1 MASSKKSTKTNK
13 TAHVL
18 NVITGGHG
26 QSDPVE
32 EQAPAPASDPAVDSQ
47 APTSRPPV
55 TPILEIARADD
66 DALSAAILNTLME
79 EVTGESTVA
88 TPEEAPTPQAPI
100 GEAVEPDE
108 IAWAAA
114 SVEESAPAASAPAE
128 AVRQPEPVQADT
140 APQSEPVQVDTVPQ
154 SEPIQADTA
163 RQPEPTQ
170 ADTAPQPEPVQV
182 DTVPQPEPVQV
193 DTVPQPEPVQVDT
206 VPQSEPVQADAA
218 PQPEPVQEDTAP
230 QPELTQADTAPQ
242 TESAQED
249 IAIAE
254 ADDCYVRNQDIA
266 YHNITQALVESK
278 AEKYMKMVDMCCCPR
293 CTADV
298 KAKALCN
305 LPPKYIV
312 MHKSA
317 LTPMLSYYEG
327 RFSAAVTAQIFAACQ
342 LVKEN
347 PRH

>member
-88 TPEEAPTPQAPI
+88 ALEEAPTPQAPI

-114 SVEESAPAASAPAE
+114 SVEESAPAASAPVE
-128 AVRQPEPVQADT
+128 AVHQPEPVQPDT

-154 SEPIQADTA
+154 SEPVQADTA

-170 ADTAPQPEPVQV
+170 ADTARQPEPTQA
-182 DTVPQPEPVQV
+182 DTA
-193 DTVPQPEPVQVDT
+193 PQPEPVQVDT

>member
-88 TPEEAPTPQAPI
+88 ALEEAPTPQAPI
-100 GEAVEPDE
+100 SEAGELDE

-114 SVEESAPAASAPAE
+114 SVEESAPAASAPVE
-128 AVRQPEPVQADT
+128 AVHQPEPVQADMAPQPEPAQADAAPQPEPVQADT
-140 APQSEPVQVDTVPQ
+140 A
-154 SEPIQADTA
+154 
-163 RQPEPTQ
+163 RQP
-170 ADTAPQPEPVQV
+170 
-182 DTVPQPEPVQV
+182 
-193 DTVPQPEPVQVDT
+193 
-206 VPQSEPVQADAA
+206 EPVQADAA

-230 QPELTQADTAPQ
+230 QPEPTQANTAPQ

>member
-128 AVRQPEPVQADT
+128 AVHQPEPVQADTTPQPEPVQADT
-140 APQSEPVQVDTVPQ
+140 A
-154 SEPIQADTA
+154 
-163 RQPEPTQ
+163 RQPEPVQ
-170 ADTAPQPEPVQV
+170 ADAAPQPEPVQE
-182 DTVPQPEPVQV
+182 DTA
-193 DTVPQPEPVQVDT
+193 PQPEPVQVDT

-218 PQPEPVQEDTAP
+218 PQPDPVQEDTAP

-242 TESAQED
+242 TESVQED

>member
-88 TPEEAPTPQAPI
+88 ALEEAPTPQAPI
-100 GEAVEPDE
+100 SEAGELDE

-114 SVEESAPAASAPAE
+114 SVEESAPAASAPVE
-128 AVRQPEPVQADT
+128 AVHQPEPVQADM
-140 APQSEPVQVDTVPQ
+140 
-154 SEPIQADTA
+154 
-163 RQPEPTQ
+163 
-170 ADTAPQPEPVQV
+170 APQPEPA
-182 DTVPQPEPVQV
+182 
-193 DTVPQPEPVQVDT
+193 
-206 VPQSEPVQADAA
+206 QADAA
-218 PQPEPVQEDTAP
+218 PQPEPVQADTAHQPEPAQEDTAP
-230 QPELTQADTAPQ
+230 QSKLTQADTAPQ

>member
-79 EVTGESTVA
+79 EVTGESTMA
-88 TPEEAPTPQAPI
+88 ALEEAPTPQAPI

-128 AVRQPEPVQADT
+128 AVHQPEPVQADM
-140 APQSEPVQVDTVPQ
+140 
-154 SEPIQADTA
+154 
-163 RQPEPTQ
+163 
-170 ADTAPQPEPVQV
+170 APQPEPA
-182 DTVPQPEPVQV
+182 
-193 DTVPQPEPVQVDT
+193 
-206 VPQSEPVQADAA
+206 QADAA
-218 PQPEPVQEDTAP
+218 PQPEPVQADTAHQPEPAQEDTAP
-230 QPELTQADTAPQ
+230 QSKLTQADTAPQ

>member
-128 AVRQPEPVQADT
+128 AVHQPEPVQADTTPQPEPVQADT
-140 APQSEPVQVDTVPQ
+140 A
-154 SEPIQADTA
+154 
-163 RQPEPTQ
+163 RQP
-170 ADTAPQPEPVQV
+170 
-182 DTVPQPEPVQV
+182 
-193 DTVPQPEPVQVDT
+193 
-206 VPQSEPVQADAA
+206 EPVQADAA

>member
-88 TPEEAPTPQAPI
+88 ALEEAPTPQAPI
-100 GEAVEPDE
+100 SEAVEPDE

-128 AVRQPEPVQADT
+128 AVHQPEPVQADT
-140 APQSEPVQVDTVPQ
+140 APQSEPVQVDT
-154 SEPIQADTA
+154 T
-163 RQPEPTQ
+163 
-170 ADTAPQPEPVQV
+170 
-182 DTVPQPEPVQV
+182 
-193 DTVPQPEPVQVDT
+193 PQPEPVQVDT

>member
-47 APTSRPPV
+47 APASRPPV

-128 AVRQPEPVQADT
+128 AVHQPEPVQADMT
-140 APQSEPVQVDTVPQ
+140 
-154 SEPIQADTA
+154 
-163 RQPEPTQ
+163 
-170 ADTAPQPEPVQV
+170 
-182 DTVPQPEPVQV
+182 
-193 DTVPQPEPVQVDT
+193 PQPEPVQVDT
-206 VPQSEPVQADAA
+206 VPQSEPVQADTAH
-218 PQPEPVQEDTAP
+218 QPEPAQEDTAP
-230 QPELTQADTAPQ
+230 QSKLTQADTAPQ

>member
-114 SVEESAPAASAPAE
+114 SVEESAPAASAPVE
-128 AVRQPEPVQADT
+128 AVHQPEPVQADT
-140 APQSEPVQVDTVPQ
+140 TPPPEPA
-154 SEPIQADTA
+154 QADT
-163 RQPEPTQ
+163 T
-170 ADTAPQPEPVQV
+170 
-182 DTVPQPEPVQV
+182 
-193 DTVPQPEPVQVDT
+193 PQPEPVQVDT

>member
-32 EQAPAPASDPAVDSQ
+32 EQAPAPASDPAVDSP
-47 APTSRPPV
+47 APASHPPV

-79 EVTGESTVA
+79 EVNGESTA
-88 TPEEAPTPQAPI
+88 AALEEAPTPQAPI

-108 IAWAAA
+108 IVWTAA

-128 AVRQPEPVQADT
+128 AAHQPEPAQVDT
-140 APQSEPVQVDTVPQ
+140 APQPEPAQEDTDPPTEPVQVDTAP
-154 SEPIQADTA
+154 
-163 RQPEPTQ
+163 QPEPAQ
-170 ADTAPQPEPVQV
+170 EDTAPQPEPVQV
-182 DTVPQPEPVQV
+182 DTVPQPEPAQA
-193 DTVPQPEPVQVDT
+193 DTVRQPEPVQVDT
-206 VPQSEPVQADAA
+206 T
-218 PQPEPVQEDTAP
+218 PQPEPAQADTAP
-230 QPELTQADTAPQ
+230 QPEPAQADTAPQ
-242 TESAQED
+242 AESAQED

-254 ADDCYVRNQDIA
+254 ADDCYARNQDIA

-278 AEKYMKMVDMCCCPR
+278 AEKYMKMVDMCRCPR

-327 RFSAAVTAQIFAACQ
+327 RFSAAVTAQILAACQ

>member
-79 EVTGESTVA
+79 EVTGESTMA
-88 TPEEAPTPQAPI
+88 APEEAPTPQAPI

-128 AVRQPEPVQADT
+128 AVHQPEPVQADTTPQPEPVQADT
-140 APQSEPVQVDTVPQ
+140 A
-154 SEPIQADTA
+154 
-163 RQPEPTQ
+163 RQPEPVQ
-170 ADTAPQPEPVQV
+170 ADAAPQPEPVQE
-182 DTVPQPEPVQV
+182 DTA
-193 DTVPQPEPVQVDT
+193 PQPEPVQVDT

-230 QPELTQADTAPQ
+230 QPEPTQANTAPQ

>member
-18 NVITGGHG
+18 NVITGRHG

-128 AVRQPEPVQADT
+128 AVHQPEPVQADTTPQPEPVQADT
-140 APQSEPVQVDTVPQ
+140 A
-154 SEPIQADTA
+154 
-163 RQPEPTQ
+163 RQP
-170 ADTAPQPEPVQV
+170 
-182 DTVPQPEPVQV
+182 
-193 DTVPQPEPVQVDT
+193 
-206 VPQSEPVQADAA
+206 EPVQADAA

-230 QPELTQADTAPQ
+230 QPEPTQANTAPQ

>member
-128 AVRQPEPVQADT
+128 AVHQPEPVQADM
-140 APQSEPVQVDTVPQ
+140 
-154 SEPIQADTA
+154 
-163 RQPEPTQ
+163 
-170 ADTAPQPEPVQV
+170 APQPEPA
-182 DTVPQPEPVQV
+182 
-193 DTVPQPEPVQVDT
+193 
-206 VPQSEPVQADAA
+206 QADAA
-218 PQPEPVQEDTAP
+218 PQPEPVQADTAHQPEPAQEDTAP
-230 QPELTQADTAPQ
+230 QSKLTQADTAPQ

>member
-128 AVRQPEPVQADT
+128 AVHQPEPVQADT
-140 APQSEPVQVDTVPQ
+140 APQS
-154 SEPIQADTA
+154 
-163 RQPEPTQ
+163 
-170 ADTAPQPEPVQV
+170 
-182 DTVPQPEPVQV
+182 EPVQV

>member
-79 EVTGESTVA
+79 EVTGESTMA
-88 TPEEAPTPQAPI
+88 APEEAPTPQAPI

-128 AVRQPEPVQADT
+128 AVHQPEPVQADTTPQPEPVQADT
-140 APQSEPVQVDTVPQ
+140 A
-154 SEPIQADTA
+154 
-163 RQPEPTQ
+163 RQP
-170 ADTAPQPEPVQV
+170 
-182 DTVPQPEPVQV
+182 
-193 DTVPQPEPVQVDT
+193 
-206 VPQSEPVQADAA
+206 EPVQADAA

-230 QPELTQADTAPQ
+230 QPEPTQANTAPQ

>member
-47 APTSRPPV
+47 TPTSHPPV

-88 TPEEAPTPQAPI
+88 APEEAPTPQAPI

-128 AVRQPEPVQADT
+128 AVHQPEPVQADT
-140 APQSEPVQVDTVPQ
+140 APQS
-154 SEPIQADTA
+154 
-163 RQPEPTQ
+163 
-170 ADTAPQPEPVQV
+170 
-182 DTVPQPEPVQV
+182 EPVQV

-206 VPQSEPVQADAA
+206 VPQSEP
-218 PQPEPVQEDTAP
+218 
-230 QPELTQADTAPQ
+230 TQANTAPQ

>member
-88 TPEEAPTPQAPI
+88 ALEEAPTPQALI

-128 AVRQPEPVQADT
+128 AVHQPEPVQADT
-140 APQSEPVQVDTVPQ
+140 APQS
-154 SEPIQADTA
+154 
-163 RQPEPTQ
+163 
-170 ADTAPQPEPVQV
+170 EPVQV

-193 DTVPQPEPVQVDT
+193 DTVPQPEPTQEDTAPQPEPVQVDT
-206 VPQSEPVQADAA
+206 VPQSEPAQADTT
-218 PQPEPVQEDTAP
+218 PPPEPVQVDTVP
-230 QPELTQADTAPQ
+230 QSEPTQANTAPQ

>member
-128 AVRQPEPVQADT
+128 AVHQPEPVQADT
-140 APQSEPVQVDTVPQ
+140 APQSEPVQVDT
-154 SEPIQADTA
+154 T
-163 RQPEPTQ
+163 
-170 ADTAPQPEPVQV
+170 
-182 DTVPQPEPVQV
+182 PQPEPVQV

-230 QPELTQADTAPQ
+230 QPEPTQANTAPQ

>member
-1 MASSKKSTKTNK
+1 M
-13 TAHVL
+13 
-18 NVITGGHG
+18 
-26 QSDPVE
+26 
-32 EQAPAPASDPAVDSQ
+32 
-47 APTSRPPV
+47 
-55 TPILEIARADD
+55 
-66 DALSAAILNTLME
+66 
-79 EVTGESTVA
+79 
-88 TPEEAPTPQAPI
+88 
-100 GEAVEPDE
+100 
-108 IAWAAA
+108 
-114 SVEESAPAASAPAE
+114 
-128 AVRQPEPVQADT
+128 
-140 APQSEPVQVDTVPQ
+140 PQSEPV
-154 SEPIQADTA
+154 QADTA

-170 ADTAPQPEPVQV
+170 ADTA
-182 DTVPQPEPVQV
+182 PQPEPVQV

>member
-47 APTSRPPV
+47 APASRPPV

-88 TPEEAPTPQAPI
+88 ALEEAPTPQAPI

-108 IAWAAA
+108 IAWAVA

-128 AVRQPEPVQADT
+128 AVHQPEPVQADT
-140 APQSEPVQVDTVPQ
+140 APQSEPVQVDT
-154 SEPIQADTA
+154 T
-163 RQPEPTQ
+163 
-170 ADTAPQPEPVQV
+170 PQPEPVQV
-182 DTVPQPEPVQV
+182 DTAPQSEPVQV
-193 DTVPQPEPVQVDT
+193 DTTPQPEPA
-206 VPQSEPVQADAA
+206 PAPAEPELSAEEAADAA
-218 PQPEPVQEDTAP
+218 AND
-230 QPELTQADTAPQ
+230 DHY
-242 TESAQED
+242 ESNKD
-249 IAIAE
+249 
-254 ADDCYVRNQDIA
+254 VV
-266 YHNITQALVESK
+266 YHNITQALVEDK
-278 AEKYMKMVDMCCCPR
+278 AEKYMKMTGMCCCPR
-293 CTADV
+293 CMADV
-298 KAKALCN
+298 KALALSN

-312 MHKSA
+312 MHKTA

-327 RFSAAVTAQIFAACQ
+327 RFGAAITAQIFSACQ

>member
-128 AVRQPEPVQADT
+128 AVHQPEPVQADT

-154 SEPIQADTA
+154 SEPMQADTA
-163 RQPEPTQ
+163 
-170 ADTAPQPEPVQV
+170 
-182 DTVPQPEPVQV
+182 
-193 DTVPQPEPVQVDT
+193 PQPEPVQVDT

-230 QPELTQADTAPQ
+230 QPEPTQANTAPQ
-242 TESAQED
+242 AESAQED

>member
-182 DTVPQPEPVQV
+182 DTVPQ
-193 DTVPQPEPVQVDT
+193 
-206 VPQSEPVQADAA
+206 SEPVQADAA

>member
-1 MASSKKSTKTNK
+1 M
-13 TAHVL
+13 
-18 NVITGGHG
+18 
-26 QSDPVE
+26 
-32 EQAPAPASDPAVDSQ
+32 
-47 APTSRPPV
+47 
-55 TPILEIARADD
+55 
-66 DALSAAILNTLME
+66 
-79 EVTGESTVA
+79 
-88 TPEEAPTPQAPI
+88 
-100 GEAVEPDE
+100 
-108 IAWAAA
+108 
-114 SVEESAPAASAPAE
+114 
-128 AVRQPEPVQADT
+128 
-140 APQSEPVQVDTVPQ
+140 
-154 SEPIQADTA
+154 
-163 RQPEPTQ
+163 
-170 ADTAPQPEPVQV
+170 
-182 DTVPQPEPVQV
+182 
-193 DTVPQPEPVQVDT
+193 PQPEPVQVDT
-206 VPQSEPVQADAA
+206 VPQSEPVQEDTA
-218 PQPEPVQEDTAP
+218 PQPEPTQEDTAP
-230 QPELTQADTAPQ
+230 QPEPTQANTAPQ

>member
-88 TPEEAPTPQAPI
+88 ALEEAPTPQAPI

-114 SVEESAPAASAPAE
+114 SVEESAPAASAPVE
-128 AVRQPEPVQADT
+128 AVHQPEPVQADM
-140 APQSEPVQVDTVPQ
+140 
-154 SEPIQADTA
+154 
-163 RQPEPTQ
+163 
-170 ADTAPQPEPVQV
+170 APQPEPA
-182 DTVPQPEPVQV
+182 
-193 DTVPQPEPVQVDT
+193 
-206 VPQSEPVQADAA
+206 QADAA
-218 PQPEPVQEDTAP
+218 PQPEPVQADTAHQPEPAQEDTAP
-230 QPELTQADTAPQ
+230 QSKLTQADTAPQ

>member
-128 AVRQPEPVQADT
+128 AVHQP
-140 APQSEPVQVDTVPQ
+140 
-154 SEPIQADTA
+154 
-163 RQPEPTQ
+163 
-170 ADTAPQPEPVQV
+170 
-182 DTVPQPEPVQV
+182 
-193 DTVPQPEPVQVDT
+193 
-206 VPQSEPVQADAA
+206 EPVQADAA

-230 QPELTQADTAPQ
+230 QPEPTQEDTAPQPEPTQANTAPQ

>member
-32 EQAPAPASDPAVDSQ
+32 EQAPAPASGPAVDSQ

-108 IAWAAA
+108 IAWTAA

-128 AVRQPEPVQADT
+128 AVHQPEPVQADT

-154 SEPIQADTA
+154 SEPAQADTTPQPEPVQADTA

-170 ADTAPQPEPVQV
+170 ADTA
-182 DTVPQPEPVQV
+182 
-193 DTVPQPEPVQVDT
+193 PQPEPVQVDT

-242 TESAQED
+242 TESVQED

>member
-128 AVRQPEPVQADT
+128 AVHQPEPVQADTTPPPEPAQADTTPQPEPVQADT
-140 APQSEPVQVDTVPQ
+140 A
-154 SEPIQADTA
+154 
-163 RQPEPTQ
+163 RQP
-170 ADTAPQPEPVQV
+170 
-182 DTVPQPEPVQV
+182 
-193 DTVPQPEPVQVDT
+193 
-206 VPQSEPVQADAA
+206 EPVQADAA

-254 ADDCYVRNQDIA
+254 ADDCYARNQDIA

>member
-79 EVTGESTVA
+79 EVTGESTMA
-88 TPEEAPTPQAPI
+88 ALEEAPTPQAPI
-100 GEAVEPDE
+100 SEAGEPDE
-108 IAWAAA
+108 IAWTAA

-128 AVRQPEPVQADT
+128 AVHQPEPVQADMT
-140 APQSEPVQVDTVPQ
+140 
-154 SEPIQADTA
+154 
-163 RQPEPTQ
+163 
-170 ADTAPQPEPVQV
+170 
-182 DTVPQPEPVQV
+182 PQPEPVQV

>member
-88 TPEEAPTPQAPI
+88 ALEEAPTPQAPI

-128 AVRQPEPVQADT
+128 AVHQPEPVQADT
-140 APQSEPVQVDTVPQ
+140 APQSEPVQVDT
-154 SEPIQADTA
+154 T
-163 RQPEPTQ
+163 
-170 ADTAPQPEPVQV
+170 
-182 DTVPQPEPVQV
+182 
-193 DTVPQPEPVQVDT
+193 PQPEPVQVDT
-206 VPQSEPVQADAA
+206 VPQSEP
-218 PQPEPVQEDTAP
+218 
-230 QPELTQADTAPQ
+230 TQANTAPQ

>member
-108 IAWAAA
+108 IAWAVA
-114 SVEESAPAASAPAE
+114 SVEESAPAASAPVE
-128 AVRQPEPVQADT
+128 AVHQPKPVQADMT
-140 APQSEPVQVDTVPQ
+140 P
-154 SEPIQADTA
+154 
-163 RQPEPTQ
+163 QPEPAQ
-170 ADTAPQPEPVQV
+170 EDTAPQPEPVQV
-182 DTVPQPEPVQV
+182 DTVPQPEPAQA
-193 DTVPQPEPVQVDT
+193 DTAPQPEPVQVDT
-206 VPQSEPVQADAA
+206 APQSEPVQVDTT
-218 PQPEPVQEDTAP
+218 PQPEPAP
-230 QPELTQADTAPQ
+230 APAEPELSAEEAADAAANDDHY
-242 TESAQED
+242 ESNKD
-249 IAIAE
+249 
-254 ADDCYVRNQDIA
+254 VV
-266 YHNITQALVESK
+266 YHNITQALVEDK
-278 AEKYMKMVDMCCCPR
+278 AEKYMKMTGMCCCPR
-293 CTADV
+293 CMADV
-298 KAKALCN
+298 KALALSN

-312 MHKSA
+312 MHKTA

-327 RFSAAVTAQIFAACQ
+327 RFGAAITAQIFSACQ

>member
-88 TPEEAPTPQAPI
+88 ALEEAPTPQAPI
-100 GEAVEPDE
+100 SEAGELDE

-128 AVRQPEPVQADT
+128 AVHQPEPVQADTTPPPEPAQADTTPQPEPVQVDT
-140 APQSEPVQVDTVPQ
+140 APQSEPVQVDT
-154 SEPIQADTA
+154 T
-163 RQPEPTQ
+163 
-170 ADTAPQPEPVQV
+170 PQPEPA
-182 DTVPQPEPVQV
+182 PAPAEPELSA
-193 DTVPQPEPVQVDT
+193 E
-206 VPQSEPVQADAA
+206 EAADAA
-218 PQPEPVQEDTAP
+218 AND
-230 QPELTQADTAPQ
+230 DHY
-242 TESAQED
+242 ESNKD
-249 IAIAE
+249 
-254 ADDCYVRNQDIA
+254 VV
-266 YHNITQALVESK
+266 YHNITQALVEDK
-278 AEKYMKMVDMCCCPR
+278 AEKYMKMTGMCCCPR
-293 CTADV
+293 CMADV
-298 KAKALCN
+298 KALALSN

-312 MHKSA
+312 MHKTA

-327 RFSAAVTAQIFAACQ
+327 RFGAAITAQIFSACQ

>member
-128 AVRQPEPVQADT
+128 AVHQPEPVQADT
-140 APQSEPVQVDTVPQ
+140 TPPPEPA
-154 SEPIQADTA
+154 QADT
-163 RQPEPTQ
+163 T
-170 ADTAPQPEPVQV
+170 
-182 DTVPQPEPVQV
+182 
-193 DTVPQPEPVQVDT
+193 PQPEPVQVDT

-230 QPELTQADTAPQ
+230 QPEPTQANTAPQ

>member
-128 AVRQPEPVQADT
+128 AVHQPEPVQADMT
-140 APQSEPVQVDTVPQ
+140 
-154 SEPIQADTA
+154 
-163 RQPEPTQ
+163 
-170 ADTAPQPEPVQV
+170 
-182 DTVPQPEPVQV
+182 
-193 DTVPQPEPVQVDT
+193 PQPEPVQVDT
-206 VPQSEPVQADAA
+206 VPQSEPAQADTT
-218 PQPEPVQEDTAP
+218 PPPEPVQVDTVP
-230 QPELTQADTAPQ
+230 QSEPAQADTTPPPEPVQVDTVPQSEPAQADTAPQ

>member
-128 AVRQPEPVQADT
+128 AVHQPEPVQADTTPQPEPVQADT
-140 APQSEPVQVDTVPQ
+140 A
-154 SEPIQADTA
+154 
-163 RQPEPTQ
+163 RQPEPVQ
-170 ADTAPQPEPVQV
+170 ADAAPQPEPVQE
-182 DTVPQPEPVQV
+182 DTA
-193 DTVPQPEPVQVDT
+193 PQPEPVQVDT

-230 QPELTQADTAPQ
+230 QPEPTQANTAPQ

>member
-79 EVTGESTVA
+79 EVTGESTMA
-88 TPEEAPTPQAPI
+88 ALEEAPTPQAPI

-128 AVRQPEPVQADT
+128 AVHQPEPVQADMT
-140 APQSEPVQVDTVPQ
+140 
-154 SEPIQADTA
+154 
-163 RQPEPTQ
+163 
-170 ADTAPQPEPVQV
+170 
-182 DTVPQPEPVQV
+182 
-193 DTVPQPEPVQVDT
+193 PQPEPVQVDT
-206 VPQSEPVQADAA
+206 VPQSEPA
-218 PQPEPVQEDTAP
+218 
-230 QPELTQADTAPQ
+230 QADTAPQ

>member
-128 AVRQPEPVQADT
+128 AVHQPEPVQAD
-140 APQSEPVQVDTVPQ
+140 A
-154 SEPIQADTA
+154 
-163 RQPEPTQ
+163 
-170 ADTAPQPEPVQV
+170 APQPEPVQE
-182 DTVPQPEPVQV
+182 DTA
-193 DTVPQPEPVQVDT
+193 PQPEPVQVDT

>member
-128 AVRQPEPVQADT
+128 AVHQPEPVQADTTPQPEPVQADT
-140 APQSEPVQVDTVPQ
+140 A
-154 SEPIQADTA
+154 
-163 RQPEPTQ
+163 RQP
-170 ADTAPQPEPVQV
+170 
-182 DTVPQPEPVQV
+182 
-193 DTVPQPEPVQVDT
+193 
-206 VPQSEPVQADAA
+206 EPVQADAA

-254 ADDCYVRNQDIA
+254 ADDCYARNQDIA

-298 KAKALCN
+298 KAKTLCN

>member
-88 TPEEAPTPQAPI
+88 ALEEAPTPQAPI

-128 AVRQPEPVQADT
+128 AVHQPEPVQADT
-140 APQSEPVQVDTVPQ
+140 APQS
-154 SEPIQADTA
+154 
-163 RQPEPTQ
+163 
-170 ADTAPQPEPVQV
+170 
-182 DTVPQPEPVQV
+182 EPVQV

>member
-108 IAWAAA
+108 IAWAVA

-128 AVRQPEPVQADT
+128 AVHQPEPVQADT
-140 APQSEPVQVDTVPQ
+140 APQSEPVQVDT
-154 SEPIQADTA
+154 T
-163 RQPEPTQ
+163 
-170 ADTAPQPEPVQV
+170 PQPEPA
-182 DTVPQPEPVQV
+182 PAPAEPELSA
-193 DTVPQPEPVQVDT
+193 E
-206 VPQSEPVQADAA
+206 EAADAA
-218 PQPEPVQEDTAP
+218 AND
-230 QPELTQADTAPQ
+230 DHY
-242 TESAQED
+242 ESNKD
-249 IAIAE
+249 
-254 ADDCYVRNQDIA
+254 VV
-266 YHNITQALVESK
+266 YHNITQALVEDK
-278 AEKYMKMVDMCCCPR
+278 AEKYMKMTGMCCCPR
-293 CTADV
+293 CMADV
-298 KAKALCN
+298 KALALSN

-312 MHKSA
+312 MHKTA

-327 RFSAAVTAQIFAACQ
+327 RFGAAITAQIFSACQ